1 MAPSKQGSTH
11 QMSAYY
17 SIYRPR
23 KDERLSWRS
32 WSTYSGRFI
41 HISDHPSAA
50 GQAQDRKVR
59 RGITDVL
66 PLCYATEIACKCTDK
81 KMNIKS
87 NDRTMVAIINT
98 SELTSPQLI
107 EIPSR
112 ARSPVAPVRLRR
124 SEPAKSTKLNFAVN
138 TSTSF
143 SAALPST
150 FHTDV
155 VVMII
160 IIIIM

>member
-1 MAPSKQGSTH
+1 
-11 QMSAYY
+11 
-17 SIYRPR
+17 
-23 KDERLSWRS
+23 
-32 WSTYSGRFI
+32 
-41 HISDHPSAA
+41 
-50 GQAQDRKVR
+50 
-59 RGITDVL
+59 
-66 PLCYATEIACKCTDK
+66 
-81 KMNIKS
+81 MNIKS
-87 NDRTMVAIINT
+87 NDRTMVVAVRNT

-150 FHTDV
+150 FYTEVIVEVIAV
-155 VVMII
+155 VVVVVVVVVVITI
-160 IIIIM
+160 KTTTIIMSFTTAVCKHYSIKLNVKSRVGTVRFRSTVSKTKSSAIAERPRCSLF